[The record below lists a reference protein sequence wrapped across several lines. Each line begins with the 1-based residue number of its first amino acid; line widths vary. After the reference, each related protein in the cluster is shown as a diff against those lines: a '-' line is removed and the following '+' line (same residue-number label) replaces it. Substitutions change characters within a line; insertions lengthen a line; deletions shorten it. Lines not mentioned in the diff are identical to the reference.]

1 MPPPSGQPGSA
12 APAAGAPP
20 PGRPA
25 DPSERFDRLLDH
37 LRGGRPLPVQHRSAW
52 QAIVQT
58 INTNLLKIVALGVT
72 PVLLYVLVGAA
83 WSWYRDQQTDAWTG
97 PDATVTSGQRL
108 AGCAVVDALPSD
120 PDFPNWVRY
129 TSRIYVRTN
138 DLRPMGSSNVG
149 PGLSYVPT
157 DYRHAGLTLYL
168 VNTPDAGATQEV
180 IALRQAQ
187 SPGGGIYQHVAACDR

>member
-1 MPPPSGQPGSA
+1 MAPPNSQPGSA
-12 APAAGAPP
+12 SPAAGGQR

-52 QAIVQT
+52 QAVVQT
-58 INTNLLKIVALGVT
+58 INTNLLKLVALGIT
-72 PVLLYVLVGAA
+72 PVLVYVLVGAGFA
-83 WSWYRDQQTDAWTG
+83 WYRDQQIDAWTG

-108 AGCAVVDALPSD
+108 AGCTVVDALPSD
-120 PDFPNWVRY
+120 PDFPNWVHY
-129 TSRIYVRTN
+129 NSRIYVRTN
-138 DLRPMGSSNVG
+138 DIRPLGSSNVG
-149 PGLSYVPT
+149 PGLSYVQT
-157 DYRHAGLTLYL
+157 NYAHGGLALYL

>member
-1 MPPPSGQPGSA
+1 MPPPSSQPGSA

-25 DPSERFDRLLDH
+25 DPSERFDKLLDH

-58 INTNLLKIVALGVT
+58 VNTHLLKIVA
-72 PVLLYVLVGAA
+72 VGAA
-83 WSWYRDQQTDAWTG
+83 PVFLYLLALAAVGWYRDQQTDAWTG
-97 PDATVTSGQRL
+97 PDATVSSGQRL
-108 AGCAVVDALPSD
+108 AGCAPIDILPSD

-129 TSRIYVRTN
+129 NGRIYARTS
-138 DLRPMGSSNVG
+138 DIRPMGSSNVG

-157 DYRHAGLTLYL
+157 DYAHDGLVLYL

-180 IALRQAQ
+180 IALRESR